1 MPLQRR
7 TPLRRKKT
15 DPSAPK
21 KRKPMTRKKRL
32 RPANQERRA
41 KLHARN
47 YPDRPAVEPH
57 CLVTRLRLAYEA
69 RHGMSPDWPP
79 CCAKIDQAHVRARG
93 MGGCKG
99 DKHDVVYLCRTHHIE
114 QEHSRGAFEARYGC
128 DLAAEA
134 ARVAAG
140 ELDDLGPV

>member
-1 MPLQRR
+1 MLKRK
-7 TPLRRKKT
+7 TPLRRTKPI
-15 DPSAPK
+15 DAPGK
-21 KRKPMTRKKRL
+21 PRKAIARKKKL
-32 RPANQERRA
+32 RAVNPERRA

-47 YPDRPAVEPH
+47 YPDRPVVEPH

-69 RHGMSPDWPP
+69 RHGMRPDWPP

-99 DKHDVVYLCRTHHIE
+99 DKNDVVYLCRTHHIE
-114 QEHSRGAFEARYGC
+114 QERSRSAFEARYGC
-128 DLAAEA
+128 DLTAEA